1 MTASTAT
8 VRVMSPEEIAAR
20 AGGETPYFV
29 WPARATVFAE
39 RAMRLKQLS
48 RGHAMEGYLALMA
61 EVAQAQQAELKALE
75 QAPGL
80 PLPDSAAL
88 DEAAKRGLPPLAAA
102 DWPRDAAWH
111 GVLQRLLDRVL
122 PAAPASARPLLQQW
136 RDADAEAL
144 ERQADALL
152 HGVAAGLDLGAAPF
166 VGAAL
171 QVMWTHLLLEVQRT
185 HAATGQPFGRL
196 DDPGL
201 CPCCGSR
208 PTASLTRSSGES
220 LGQRYLHCS
229 LCNLQ
234 WHLNR
239 GKCSH
244 CGDTKA
250 VTYQSLD
257 TADAA
262 GEPPPPDAEAED
274 AAASRAAKAVVQ
286 AETCGACSS
295 YLKIVHSDR
304 DPFVD
309 PVADDLASLTLDL
322 LVSESGKSRSGV
334 NFMLLFG
341 PQEAPPGTAPAPPP
355 DGGGGAPPG
364 GGR

>member
-61 EVAQAQQAELKALE
+61 AVAQAQQAELAALAT
-75 QAPGL
+75 APGL
-80 PLPDSAAL
+80 PMPDAAAL
-88 DEAAKRGLPPLAAA
+88 DTAARRGVPPLAAA

-122 PAAPASARPLLQQW
+122 PEAPEAARPLLQQW
-136 RDADAEAL
+136 RTADAEAL

-152 HGVAAGLDLGAAPF
+152 HGVAAGLDLAAAPF
-166 VGAAL
+166 IGAAL
-171 QVMWTHLLLEVQRT
+171 QVVWTHLLLEVQRT
-185 HAATGQPFGRL
+185 HASGGQPFGRL

-234 WHLNR
+234 WHLVR

-244 CGDTKA
+244 CGDTQGIA
-250 VTYQSLD
+250 YQSLD
-257 TADAA
+257 TAESAQED
-262 GEPPPPDAEAED
+262 DTED

-286 AETCGACSS
+286 AETCDACGT

-309 PVADDLASLTLDL
+309 PVADDLGTLTLDL
-322 LVSESGKSRSGV
+322 LVSDAGKARSGV

-341 PQEAPPGTAPAPPP
+341 PPEGSA
-355 DGGGGAPPG
+355 APPG
-364 GGR
+364 GAA

>member
-8 VRVMSPEEIAAR
+8 VRVMSPEEITAR
-20 AGGETPYFV
+20 AGGVTPPFV
-29 WPARATVFAE
+29 WPQRDTLFAE
-39 RAMRLKQLS
+39 RGMRLKQLA
-48 RGHAMEGYLALMA
+48 RGHAMEGYLGLMA
-61 EVAQAQQAELKALE
+61 EVALAQQAELKALA

-80 PLPDSAAL
+80 TLPDAAAL
-88 DEAAKRGLPPLAAA
+88 DLAAQRGLPPLSAA
-102 DWPRDAAWH
+102 DWPRVAAWH
-111 GVLQRLLDRVL
+111 GVLHRLLDRVL
-122 PAAPASARPLLQQW
+122 PSAPEAVRPVLQHW
-136 RDADAEAL
+136 RQADAEAL

-152 HGVAAGLDLGAAPF
+152 HGVSAGLDMAAAPF

-171 QVMWTHLLLEVQRT
+171 QVLWTHLLLEVQRT
-185 HAATGQPFGRL
+185 QASGGQPFGRL

-229 LCNLQ
+229 LCNFQ

-239 GKCSH
+239 GRCSH
-244 CGDTKA
+244 CGDTRSIA
-250 VTYQSLD
+250 YQSLD
-257 TADAA
+257 TADA
-262 GEPPPPDAEAED
+262 EPEGADADE

-286 AETCGACSS
+286 AETCDACGS

-322 LVSESGKSRSGV
+322 LVSETGKARSGV
-334 NFMLLFG
+334 NVMLLFG
-341 PQEAPPGTAPAPPP
+341 PAE
-355 DGGGGAPPG
+355 PPG
-364 GGR
+364 GAG